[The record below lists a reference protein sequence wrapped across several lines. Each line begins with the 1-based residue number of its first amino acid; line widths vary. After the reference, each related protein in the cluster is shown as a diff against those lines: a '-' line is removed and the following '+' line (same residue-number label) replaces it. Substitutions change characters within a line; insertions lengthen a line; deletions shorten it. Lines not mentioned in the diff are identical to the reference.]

1 LVKFAFTKAMVVSPL
16 EMIQNAKVEVNNNK
30 KSRDLT
36 VKQMVKAL

>member
-1 LVKFAFTKAMVVSPL
+1 MIVSPL